1 MNNSKKLSKK
11 FIVLWIGQFIAT
23 IGTGLTSFG
32 LGVYVYQLTGKASTT
47 ALVALFAFIPSILLG
62 PIAGILADRY
72 DRRLLMIIGDSFSAL
87 GPIFILICI
96 LFGEIEIWQIYIGV
110 LISSIFSSLLEPSY
124 KATITDLLTED
135 QYTKASGLVQLAGS
149 ARYLISP
156 IIAGF
161 ILVVSG
167 IKLLLLIDILTIIIT
182 VTTVFAVRKGIS
194 PKKHEKKNSFIQEFK
209 DGWSAISSNKGL
221 LILVIVTLL
230 ITFFMGAI
238 QTLSTPL
245 VLAFSNAA
253 VFGILE
259 TISALGMVVTSLIIG
274 IIAIKNNYLK
284 TLSSSLF
291 FAGIFMILFG
301 FRDNIILMSISGFL
315 FFAMLPFAN
324 TSLDYLIRTNIENSL
339 QGRAWGLIGLI
350 SQLGYVIAYAT
361 SGFFAD
367 YVFSPLFLEGG
378 ALYNNLGKVIGTGIG
393 RGIGFMIIIAGAL
406 LAITSLVLYNI
417 KSVKNLEKE
426 ASYVLENNS

>member
-1 MNNSKKLSKK
+1 MNNSKKLSRK

-47 ALVALFAFIPSILLG
+47 ALVALFSFLPAILLG
-62 PIAGILADRY
+62 PIAGVVADRY

-135 QYTKASGLVQLAGS
+135 QYTKASGFVQLAGS

-161 ILVVSG
+161 ILAASD
-167 IKLLLLIDILTIIIT
+167 IKLLLLIDILTIVVT
-182 VTTVFAVRKGIS
+182 VTTVFVVRKGIS
-194 PKKHEKKNSFIQEFK
+194 SKKCEEESSFIHEFK
-209 DGWSAISSNKGL
+209 DGWSAISNNKGV
-221 LILVIVTLL
+221 LILVIITSL
-230 ITFFMGAI
+230 ITFFMGTI

-245 VLAFSNAA
+245 ILAFSDTV
-253 VFGILE
+253 VFGVVE
-259 TISALGMVVTSLIIG
+259 TISAFGMLVSSLVIGVV
-274 IIAIKNNYLK
+274 AIKSNYLK
-284 TLSSSLF
+284 MLSSSLF

-301 FRDNIILMSISGFL
+301 FRENIILISISGFL

-324 TSLDYLIRTNIENSL
+324 TSLDYIIRTNIKNSI

-350 SQLGYVIAYAT
+350 SQLGYVIAYAI
-361 SGFFAD
+361 SGFLAD
-367 YVFSPLFLEGG
+367 YVFTPLFLEGG
-378 ALYNNLGKVIGTGIG
+378 ALYNNLGKVIGTGLG
-393 RGIGFMIIIAGAL
+393 RGVGFLIIIAGIL

-417 KSVKNLEKE
+417 KSVKKLEKE
-426 ASYVLENNS
+426 VNYVLENNS